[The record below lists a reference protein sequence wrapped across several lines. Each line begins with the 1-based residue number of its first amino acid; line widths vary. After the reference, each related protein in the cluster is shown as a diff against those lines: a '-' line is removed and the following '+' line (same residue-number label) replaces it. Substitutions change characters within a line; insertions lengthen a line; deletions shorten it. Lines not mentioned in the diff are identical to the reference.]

1 MVWKFIMLPVLF
13 FICSW
18 LLCVPG
24 QAVHAACL
32 DYSNL
37 IKNGGYGI
45 ADSSGN
51 VTDGCNLDTAYIP
64 ASVVKILTALSAFRI
79 LGPAYR
85 FTTEF
90 YLDDNQVLYIKGY
103 GDPLLLSEDVRRIA
117 SRLKTQQLKHIRGL
131 FIDNSEYAL
140 DDVPPGSS
148 NSSNAYDAP
157 VAATSVNFNS
167 LPVRVDTRGRVFSS
181 EPQTP
186 WLPLMQEIGHGRK
199 PGTHRVNICVGGCRP
214 KTTAARYTSEL
225 FIGVFKDIGITVSG
239 ESGARTV
246 PAIAKRI
253 FVYRNPRTLE
263 EVVKNML
270 YYSSNFIANQLFLAC
285 GAKRFGYPATWE
297 KSATAIQD
305 VLQEALGGDMSDAAE
320 VVDGAG
326 LSRQNKMS
334 VRSMLKILEVFVPY
348 KLLLRKYRGV
358 LAKTGTLQGVYNY
371 AGYFPDGN
379 PYVIFLN
386 QSGNNR
392 ATLLDRLKIGHL
404 EDNLFSQGQWINKT
418 NYN

>member
-1 MVWKFIMLPVLF
+1 MVRKFLILPVFF
-13 FICSW
+13 FIASCFP
-18 LLCVPG
+18 L
-24 QAVHAACL
+24 QAVHAACR
-32 DYSNL
+32 DYSTF
-37 IKNGGYGI
+37 IKSGGYGI
-45 ADSSGN
+45 ADSFGN
-51 VTDGCNLDTAYIP
+51 VVDGCNLDTAYIP
-64 ASVVKILTALSAFRI
+64 ASVVKIVTALSALQI

-90 YLDDNQVLYIKGY
+90 YLDDKQILYIKGY
-103 GDPLLLSEDVRRIA
+103 GDPLLLSEDVRRIVTQ
-117 SRLKTQQLKHIRGL
+117 LKTQQVGHIKGI
-131 FIDNSEYAL
+131 FIDNSVYAF
-140 DDVPPGSS
+140 DGVPPGSS

-167 LPVRVDTRGRVFSS
+167 LPVRVDSRRRVFSS

-186 WLPLMQEIGHGRK
+186 WLPFMNEVGKGRK
-199 PGTHRVNICVGGCRP
+199 PGIHRVNICVGGCRP
-214 KTTAARYTSEL
+214 QTAAARYTSEL
-225 FIGVFKDIGITVSG
+225 FLALFKEVGILVSG
-239 ESGARTV
+239 ETGVRSV
-246 PAIAKRI
+246 PTTAQCI
-253 FVYRNPRTLE
+253 FIYKNPRTLE

-297 KSATAIQD
+297 KSATAIQQ
-305 VLQEALGGDMSDAAE
+305 VLHEALGGDMSDAAA

-326 LSRQNKMS
+326 LSRQNRMS
-334 VRSMLKILEVFVPY
+334 VRSMLKILKVFTPH

-371 AGYFPDGN
+371 AGYFPDGH

-386 QSGNNR
+386 QPENNR
-392 ATLLDRLKIGHL
+392 ASILDRLKTGHL
-404 EDNLFSQGQWINKT
+404 EEGLFSQGQWINKA